1 MPEQHAML
9 RPSTPCKGAKVYS
22 AMAKRTILTTSPE
35 AYIFT
40 RRLTR
45 YDNRS
50 TSKTNI
56 QFGEQIQRQDYDKD
70 YGKTSMKHP
79 SSVKTKNSNLKQQ
92 RRAAT
97 LQHMS
102 TMHTLR
108 YYKSHAIQH
117 SYPIRTDHDK

>member
-1 MPEQHAML
+1 MPEQRAML
-9 RPSTPCKGAKVYS
+9 KPSTPCNGAKVYS

-45 YDNRS
+45 YDNRP

-108 YYKSHAIQH
+108 YYKSHASQH
-117 SYPIRTDHDK
+117 SYPIRADHDK